1 MIIGNNNNEN
11 KFKDKN
17 FLNDNFDTKFTQYK
31 DNSKLKSK
39 KNIFV
44 KDIKEQAHANVNSQ
58 DEMYNKSLAM
68 LNERLNN
75 GLITLEEFNRQ
86 VKELARKR
94 SK

>member
-11 KFKDKN
+11 KFKNKN
-17 FLNDNFDTKFTQYK
+17 FLNDNFEDKFKQYK
-31 DNSKLKSK
+31 DNSKHQN

-44 KDIKEQAHANVNSQ
+44 KDIKEQIHANVNSK

-68 LNERLNN
+68 LNDRLNN

-86 VKELARKR
+86 VKELARKN
-94 SK
+94 K